1 MTFPRP
7 SASVSWH
14 TYKEPYIDKM
24 HYKKSWRKSST
35 PCTDVTGTQYQGVE
49 QSFRHPSRQFYNIY
63 IELFD
68 KLLHVKNFFD
78 SAWRFF
84 SDAKSLFVLYF
95 LVLGRTHEGSTEEEN
110 NATTVTSSLIEI
122 FTDQLGNR
130 VVVIRG
136 VLNRYFRSTWTV
148 FRVCHVFRKKKKG
161 GNDNNKW

>member
-1 MTFPRP
+1 
-7 SASVSWH
+7 
-14 TYKEPYIDKM
+14 
-24 HYKKSWRKSST
+24 
-35 PCTDVTGTQYQGVE
+35 
-49 QSFRHPSRQFYNIY
+49 
-63 IELFD
+63 
-68 KLLHVKNFFD
+68 VKNFFD

-136 VLNRYFRSTWTV
+136 VLNRYFRST
-148 FRVCHVFRKKKKG
+148 
-161 GNDNNKW
+161 